1 MSADEAESA
10 LDIALAGSAGTGRS
24 SILAR
29 FLDGALQRSSGATAA
44 AVKLVRINQAD
55 LVRRRRSPENSTQ
68 RQPQNN
74 N

>member
-55 LVRRRRSPENSTQ
+55 LVRRRSPENSTQ
-68 RQPQNN
+68 RQTQNN

>member
-55 LVRRRRSPENSTQ
+55 LVRRRSPENSTQ